1 MKRTLL
7 AGMMVLALAA
17 NSWALLF
24 NFSGTSADGTG
35 SATMDIS
42 IAGSML
48 TATLNN
54 TSPILT
60 ANNLLNM
67 PGIPA
72 FGFNLTNNP
81 RPTINSWSLTAIIP
95 STSAVINLDSTG
107 TNEWR
112 LQTLT
117 QIEGVELGFF
127 PNNSGAGAAGN
138 VDALLYNPLLTPF
151 PDQQGNNTRY
161 FTTAVLTI
169 DFSDAPLLDITAGVS
184 PYVRMQRVG
193 DSQAGSLKLFGV
205 PDNGGGPGPVTVI
218 PEPSTIILLGA
229 GLLGLGLA
237 NRRKFK
243 L

>member
-7 AGMMVLALAA
+7 TGFLVLALAA

-24 NFSGTSADGTG
+24 NFSGTSANGTG

-42 IAGSML
+42 ITGNIL

-60 ANNLLNM
+60 TNNNLNM

-72 FGFNLTNNP
+72 FGFNLTNIP
-81 RPTINSWSLTAIIP
+81 LPTINSWTITAIQP
-95 STSAVINLDSTG
+95 GTNAKTNLDATG

-117 QIEGVELGFF
+117 QIEGFELDFF
-127 PNNSGAGAAGN
+127 PNNSGAGATGN
-138 VDALLYNPLLTPF
+138 VDALLYNPLTLLSA
-151 PDQQGNNTRY
+151 QKGNNTHY

-169 DFSDAPLLDITAGVS
+169 DFSNAPLLDITAGVS

-193 DSQAGSLKLFGV
+193 DNQAGSLKLFGV
-205 PDNGGGPGPVTVI
+205 PDDGGPDPDAVV

-243 L
+243 R

>member
-7 AGMMVLALAA
+7 AGFLVLALAA

-24 NFSGTSADGTG
+24 NFSGTSANGTG

-42 IAGSML
+42 IAGNIL

-54 TSPILT
+54 TSPIT
-60 ANNLLNM
+60 TSTGSLNM

-72 FGFNLTNNP
+72 FGFDLTNDP
-81 RPTINSWSLTAIIP
+81 LPSINSWSLTALIP
-95 STSAVINLDSTG
+95 STSAITNLDATG

-112 LQTLT
+112 LQTDTKL
-117 QIEGVELGFF
+117 EGVELDFF

-169 DFSDAPLLDITAGVS
+169 DFSDAPLLDIMAGVS

-193 DSQAGSLKLFGV
+193 DNQAGSLKLFGV
-205 PDNGGGPGPVTVI
+205 PDDGGPDPVAVV

-243 L
+243 R